1 MGRTEVSTSVVKCSE
16 DLRNK
21 VSIIIRRYID
31 HMRFAA
37 YMAVLFITFFH
48 IHLVLFCVI
57 AYIAECFVSSCL
69 ILYKYLLCIL
79 IVMYALSWVFCFIVL
94 FCVLF
99 VCKRVLYY
107 CHRLATQLQ
116 LTNIYHIIC
125 GVKIQCFQLKVEMF
139 KTD

>member
-1 MGRTEVSTSVVKCSE
+1 VSTSIVKCSE

-21 VSIIIRRYID
+21 VSIIIRKYID
-31 HMRFAA
+31 YMRFAA

-48 IHLVLFCVI
+48 IHVVLFCVI

-79 IVMYALSWVFCFIVL
+79 TVMYALSWVFCFIVL

-99 VCKRVLYY
+99 VCKCELYY
-107 CHRLATQLQ
+107 CHWVSTQLQ
-116 LTNIYHIIC
+116 
-125 GVKIQCFQLKVEMF
+125 
-139 KTD
+139 